1 MEDNPLLVGIDVG
14 TTKICALIADM
25 DEGGVL
31 RILGV
36 GLEPARGMRK
46 GVVVDVE
53 QASQAIAAAV
63 EKAQRSAG
71 YEIGVAFV
79 SLAGSHIAS
88 VNSRGVVG
96 IGGGAA
102 RGGIDQDDIDRALD
116 AAQAI
121 AIPHGREVLH
131 VIPRGFVV
139 DGQDGI
145 RQPLGMHGFRL
156 EVEAHI
162 ITAATASV
170 QNLTKCVEAAGVQV
184 EAYVLNPLASAE
196 VTLTDTEKEMG
207 VVVCDIGGGTTD
219 MAIYIDGN
227 VWHTMVLSVGGN
239 HLTSDIAHGLRLPA
253 DVAEKIKIDYGHA
266 HAAEIAGT
274 DVFSV
279 QPFGEDKPVQV
290 ARADL
295 VTIIEA
301 RVEEIFG
308 LILQEIKR
316 TGYDGLLPAGVVL
329 TGGTSQLPGLR
340 KVASEVLNLPCRVAA
355 PQNLI
360 GLTDKL
366 GGPAFST
373 SVGLLHWAKRE
384 SLSPMR
390 AKKKKTGVKPM
401 NVDLNRGLDFLK
413 RLLP

>member
-1 MEDNPLLVGIDVG
+1 MANDNPLLVGLDVG
-14 TTKICALIADM
+14 TTKICALIAEATDTNAI
-25 DEGGVL
+25 

-36 GLEPARGMRK
+36 GVEPSRGMRK
-46 GVVVDVE
+46 GVVVNVE
-53 QASQAIAAAV
+53 EASQAIGAAV

-71 YEIGVAFV
+71 YEIGTAFV
-79 SLAGSHIAS
+79 SLAGSHISS

-96 IGGGAA
+96 VGGGNH
-102 RGGIDQDDIDRALD
+102 GIDQDDIDRALD

-131 VIPRGFVV
+131 VIPRAFTV

-162 ITAATASV
+162 ITAAATSV

-219 MAIYIDGN
+219 LAIYIEGN

-239 HLTSDIAHGLRLPA
+239 HITSDIAHLLRLPA
-253 DVAEKIKIDYGHA
+253 DTAEKLKIEHGLAVPDEVSST
-266 HAAEIAGT
+266 EI
-274 DVFSV
+274 FEV
-279 QPFGEDKPVQV
+279 QPFGEDRAVQV
-290 ARADL
+290 ARVDL
-295 VTIIEA
+295 AAIIEA
-301 RVEEIFG
+301 RVEEIFN
-308 LILQEIKR
+308 LIVQEIKR

-340 KVASEVLNLPCRVAA
+340 KVASEALNLPCRVAE

-360 GLTDKL
+360 GLVDTLK
-366 GGPAFST
+366 GPTFST
-373 SVGLLHWAKRE
+373 SVGLLQWAKHE
-384 SLSPMR
+384 SLAPPR
-390 AKKKKTGVKPM
+390 KKKRTVSGGKGVALE
-401 NVDLNRGLDFLK
+401 LNKGLDFLK

>member
-1 MEDNPLLVGIDVG
+1 MDDSPLLVGIDVG
-14 TTKICALIADM
+14 TTKVCALIADV
-25 DEGGVL
+25 DDAGQF

-36 GLEPARGMRK
+36 GLEPSQGMRK

-53 QASQAIAAAV
+53 QASRSIAAAV
-63 EKAQRSAG
+63 DKAQRSAG
-71 YEIGVAFV
+71 FEIGAAFV
-79 SLAGSHIAS
+79 SLAGAHVAS

-96 IGGGAA
+96 IGGSGH
-102 RGGIDQDDIDRALD
+102 GIEQDDIDRALD

-131 VIPRGFVV
+131 VIPRGFIV
-139 DGQDGI
+139 DGQEGI

-207 VVVCDIGGGTTD
+207 VVVVDIGGGTTD
-219 MAIYIDGN
+219 LAIYIDGN
-227 VWHTMVLSVGGN
+227 VWHTTVLAVGGN

-253 DVAEKIKIDYGHA
+253 DLAEKIKIEHGA
-266 HAAEIAGT
+266 ALAAEVPLHE
-274 DVFSV
+274 VFAV
-279 QPFGEDKPVQV
+279 QPFGEDNPLQV
-290 ARADL
+290 TRADL
-295 VTIIEA
+295 ATIIEA

-308 LILQEIKR
+308 LILQEVKR
-316 TGYDGLLPAGVVL
+316 TGYDGLLPAGLVL
-329 TGGTSQLPGLR
+329 TGGASQLPGIR
-340 KVASEVLNLPCRVAA
+340 KVASGVLNLPCRVAA
-355 PQNLI
+355 PRNLH
-360 GLTDKL
+360 GLVDKL
-366 GGPAFST
+366 TGPAFST
-373 SVGLLHWAKRE
+373 SVGLLHWAQRE
-384 SLSPMR
+384 SFAPPARKS
-390 AKKKKTGVKPM
+390 KKKSRTI
-401 NVDLNRGLDFLK
+401 DLGRGMEFFK